1 MLAHTMLLVPNT
13 FPSSREALSSIPKGD
28 ILCLAAR
35 GGKGVFQAAHSV
47 WFGTGRNEN
56 LPAKE
61 VC

>member
-1 MLAHTMLLVPNT
+1 MKRSQIVSERQGPGYWL
-13 FPSSREALSSIPKGD
+13 
-28 ILCLAAR
+28 LAAR